1 MLRCLEDG
9 APPRTADVRRMKV
22 MTTLVTADD
31 LEFCPSLYRA
41 WPPSLI
47 VSPSALR
54 QEKIGTKF
62 KFFKLF
68 LPNAFRKTH
77 PIQLGLLGQ
86 IHFVWA
92 IMPVPHV

>member
-9 APPRTADVRRMKV
+9 APLRTANVRGMKV
-22 MTTLVTADD
+22 MTTIVTADD

-41 WPPSLI
+41 WPSSLI

-54 QEKIGTKF
+54 QEEIGTKF
-62 KFFKLF
+62 KFFKVF
-68 LPNAFRKTH
+68 LPNAIRKTH
-77 PIQLGLLGQ
+77 PIQLDPLGQ
-86 IHFVWA
+86 IHFMWA